1 LYANYKPIAL
11 GFTLITLNF
20 PYPVS
25 VNAYWLASGK
35 RRYISKRGVAFKA
48 AVKEIW
54 GATGQ
59 QGFGSSPVELDVV
72 LFPRD
77 KKLMD
82 IDNMLKCLGDSLQDA
97 GVFDDD
103 QQVWKITIERGEKI
117 KGGGC
122 QVTIKPYL
130 LQCR

>member
-1 LYANYKPIAL
+1 
-11 GFTLITLNF
+11 
-20 PYPVS
+20 
-25 VNAYWLASGK
+25 
-35 RRYISKRGVAFKA
+35 VAFKA

-54 GATGQ
+54 NTVQ
-59 QGFGSSPVELDVV
+59 HDGFGSSPVELDVV

-122 QVTIKPYL
+122 QVTVKPYL
-130 LQCR
+130 PKK

>member
-1 LYANYKPIAL
+1 M
-11 GFTLITLNF
+11 
-20 PYPVS
+20 
-25 VNAYWLASGK
+25 NAYWLASGK

-48 AVKEIW
+48 AVKELW
-54 GATGQ
+54 STLGHPS
-59 QGFGSSPVELDVV
+59 FGDAPVELDVV

-97 GVFDDD
+97 GAFNDD

-130 LQCR
+130 NKLTID

>member
-1 LYANYKPIAL
+1 MSGL
-11 GFTLITLNF
+11 TLRL

-35 RRYISKRGVAFKA
+35 RRYISKRGVEFKK
-48 AVKEIW
+48 AVKELYL
-54 GATGQ
+54 ASNHA
-59 QGFGSSPVELDVV
+59 GFGNASVELNVV

-77 KKLMD
+77 NRLMD

-97 GVFDDD
+97 GAFDDD
-103 QQVWKITIERGEKI
+103 QQVWKITIERGAKI

-122 QVTIKPYL
+122 EVTVTEYDRDINNS
-130 LQCR
+130 

>member
-1 LYANYKPIAL
+1 MSGL
-11 GFTLITLNF
+11 TLTL

-35 RRYISKRGVAFKA
+35 RRYISKRGVEFKKK
-48 AVKEIW
+48 VKELYIES
-54 GATGQ
+54 GHA
-59 QGFGSSPVELDVV
+59 GFGSSPVELNVM

-77 KKLMD
+77 NRLMD

-97 GVFDDD
+97 GAFDDD
-103 QQVWKITIERGEKI
+103 QQVWKITIERGNKI

-122 QVTIKPYL
+122 TVTVTEYD
-130 LQCR
+130 RDTDNS